1 MQFAERWRVGRWRR
15 DVVEPAGGAI
25 LEIAAG
31 TGLNFRH
38 YRPDARVVATEP
50 DLAMLRRARAR
61 LAESRAAIDL
71 VAADA
76 EALPFRARAFDTA
89 VVGLALCTIPSPTRT
104 LSEIRRV
111 LQPGGVLRML
121 EHVRMENPVAGMIQA
136 WLTPVWRRIAGG
148 CRLDRRTVRL
158 VADAGFELE
167 TIEREMSGFVVKL
180 TARVPRE

>member
-1 MQFAERWRVGRWRR
+1 
-15 DVVEPAGGAI
+15 
-25 LEIAAG
+25 
-31 TGLNFRH
+31 
-38 YRPDARVVATEP
+38 
-50 DLAMLRRARAR
+50 
-61 LAESRAAIDL
+61 
-71 VAADA
+71 
-76 EALPFRARAFDTA
+76 
-89 VVGLALCTIPSPTRT
+89 
-104 LSEIRRV
+104 
-111 LQPGGVLRML
+111 ML